1 MIYEEKK
8 IGREPRMNRFMIELN
23 SSVLSLWGRVKY
35 NLIWEEMVLLPL
47 LHFHMEVIKFL
58 LR

>member
-1 MIYEEKK
+1 
-8 IGREPRMNRFMIELN
+8 MNRFMIELN